1 MLDVLVLQ
9 PLQFCIGFWMVAT
22 CNLIYFD
29 PRKIS
34 WLLYIHCL
42 DETLRLK
49 LSFQMLCSAFSKYWG
64 KNRVRNKKVTP
75 SNKLE
80 NCQSG
85 ERKKVLKNPIW
96 AAFGFL
102 LHLYCCFDGS
112 VKRKQSNIVF
122 SIKFSFLFK
131 NVSIYKSLGSLLL
144 HSMWHQDHFFPI
156 S

>member
-1 MLDVLVLQ
+1 M
-9 PLQFCIGFWMVAT
+9 
-22 CNLIYFD
+22 Y
-29 PRKIS
+29 
-34 WLLYIHCL
+34 LYIFIFILHIYSINIYIC
-42 DETLRLK
+42 
-49 LSFQMLCSAFSKYWG
+49 MYHSKNKKIVKIKIEE

-85 ERKKVLKNPIW
+85 ERKKVSKKPIW

-131 NVSIYKSLGSLLL
+131 NVSIYKSLGSSLLL
-144 HSMWHQDHFFPI
+144 HSM
-156 S
+156 